1 MLSHALFF
9 PRRYGMN
16 KNSKYVLEKDNEN
29 IKHNILQITTD
40 VLIFL
45 ISLFLII
52 HNLRNT
58 TFVSIIR
65 PFSLIATIVFV
76 PLFIFNRIITALYFK
91 KILKIYYRGVFLFII
106 IIPICAMILII
117 NSGIPGIISFFHNNE
132 VWNILLSYYYY
143 LITIYCFGFNLF
155 TSIFPLKHNKSNL
168 NEQQIYQ
175 KLYIIYLLALL
186 ILPLFINKIF
196 PYSFLIKI

>member
-1 MLSHALFF
+1 
-9 PRRYGMN
+9 MN
-16 KNSKYVLEKDNEN
+16 KKSVYILNKDSKYK
-29 IKHNILQITTD
+29 KYNILQITMD
-40 VLIFL
+40 AIIFL

-58 TFVSIIR
+58 AFTNIMY
-65 PFSLIATIVFV
+65 PLSLIAVIVFF
-76 PLFIFNRIITALYFK
+76 PLFIFSKIITVSYFK
-91 KILKIYYRGVFLFII
+91 RVLKIYYRGIFLFII

-117 NSGIPGIISFFHNNE
+117 SSGIPGIISFFHSNE

-143 LITIYCFGFNLF
+143 LITICCLGFNLF
-155 TSIFPLKHNKSNL
+155 TSFFPLKHNKSNL
-168 NEQQIYQ
+168 REQQIYQ

-186 ILPLFINKIF
+186 ILPLFINKIS